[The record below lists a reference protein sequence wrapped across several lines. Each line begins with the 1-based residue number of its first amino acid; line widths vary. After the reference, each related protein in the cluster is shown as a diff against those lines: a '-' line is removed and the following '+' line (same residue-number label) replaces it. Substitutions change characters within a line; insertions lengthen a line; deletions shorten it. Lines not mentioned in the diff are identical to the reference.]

1 MMRILILIAA
11 ITSIV
16 LTATADR
23 RGLFQASNAPAPVAY
38 RSHETN
44 IWSANNFTIN
54 KPAGTTT
61 GDILVFYVVTDTA
74 AAWTNASAWTLQETN
89 SNAGASFLALTRVV
103 DGSEGSTFNV
113 NFDAVESGAAILVCY
128 SGASA
133 FDTDAVE
140 TGAPGSGVAHTTALI
155 TPSVNDSMLIGCIYI
170 DPLDVVAF
178 TEVSGYTL
186 RASTGRAGNAALAIA
201 DKLQTTATSEGPQII
216 ENVGGTWGEY
226 TLSLKP

>member
-1 MMRILILIAA
+1 MKRLLFISALLLG
-11 ITSIV
+11 V
-16 LTATADR
+16 VYFATADR
-23 RGLFQASNAPAPVAY
+23 RGLFSASTAPAPVAY

-44 IWSANNFTIN
+44 IWSANNFTIS

-74 AAWTNASAWTLQETN
+74 AAWTNAAAWTLQETN

-103 DGSEGSTFNV
+103 DGSEGSTFTV

-133 FDTDAVE
+133 FDLDAVE
-140 TGAPGSGVAHTTALI
+140 TGAPGAGVAHTTALL
-155 TPSVNDSMLIGCIYI
+155 TPSVNNCMLIGCIYI

-178 TEVSGYTL
+178 TQASGYTL

-201 DKLQTTATSEGPQII
+201 DKLQTTATSEGAQII
-216 ENVGGTWGEY
+216 EDVGGTWGEY